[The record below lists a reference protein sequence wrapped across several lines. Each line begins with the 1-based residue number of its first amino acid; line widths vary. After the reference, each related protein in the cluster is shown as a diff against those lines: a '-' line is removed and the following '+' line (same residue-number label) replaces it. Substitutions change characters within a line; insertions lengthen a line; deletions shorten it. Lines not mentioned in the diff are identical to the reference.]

1 MAKITKKV
9 LEYTVIF
16 EPAEEGGYVARV
28 PVLNDISTQGNTFEE
43 TVENVKDAIAGV
55 IAVME
60 EEGIKVPQEKTNT
73 VFSKVSVDYP
83 FAIA

>member
-60 EEGIKVPQEKTNT
+60 EEGVKVPQEKTNT

>member
-16 EPAEEGGYVARV
+16 EPAEEGGYIARV
-28 PVLNDISTQGNTFEE
+28 PVLNDISTQGNNFEE
-43 TVENVKDAIAGV
+43 TVTNIKDAISGV

-60 EEGIKVPQEKTNT
+60 EEGVKIPQEKTNT

>member
-1 MAKITKKV
+1 MTKITKKV

-60 EEGIKVPQEKTNT
+60 EEGVKVPQEKTNT

>member
-43 TVENVKDAIAGV
+43 TVENIKDAISGV

-60 EEGIKVPQEKTNT
+60 EEGVKVPQEKTNT

>member
-16 EPAEEGGYVARV
+16 VPAEEGGYVARV

-43 TVENVKDAIAGV
+43 TVENVKDAISGV
-55 IAVME
+55 NAVMQ

>member
-60 EEGIKVPQEKTNT
+60 EEGIKIPQEKTNT

>member
-1 MAKITKKV
+1 MAKITKKI

-28 PVLNDISTQGNTFEE
+28 PVLNDISTQGSTFEE

-60 EEGIKVPQEKTNT
+60 EEGVKVPQEKTNT